1 MNKLR
6 LILLLAVSLIIL
18 SGNVS
23 RCYAQINTDRVLLM
37 GRNALYFE
45 DYVLAIQ
52 RFNMV
57 INAKPWLGEPYF
69 YRSLAKY
76 YLEDYQGAE
85 IDCGVALE
93 RNPYMC
99 NYYQLRAL
107 CRINQARYEL
117 ASQDYVQALKINPL
131 EKSCWHNLVLSYIE
145 LKQYEKADSAL
156 DVMIQHWP
164 KIPEQMTLKAQV
176 ALLRTDTIA
185 AEKWVDRALELN
197 EYEGNAWKMKSM
209 FQADRKEYAQAEQSL
224 DKAILQSPKVA
235 SLYVNRALVRYNQD
249 NLRGAMSD
257 YDTAIEIA
265 PNSYLAHY
273 NRGLLRANVG
283 EDNLAIEDLNYVLK
297 VEPDNT
303 IVLYNRALLLDN
315 IGDYKGAI
323 RDISAVIKDYPE
335 FWEGYRKRA
344 EIRRKVGD
352 VYGAE
357 RDEFKILK
365 AQMAVATGT
374 YKSPDK
380 TRKKS
385 EHNIDDYDKLVE
397 EDTHENDIQY
407 VSEYRGKVQNKQ
419 TELKPEPLYIF
430 TYYKNPSDVRLYV
443 AYSKELDKMNT
454 RSILHSTLYLTSDE
468 GNMTESQ
475 LNAHLSSITE
485 TTSAIGEKG
494 FVKELLFKRALDY
507 YHVRDFENGIA
518 DMDSYVLKYG
528 DDVLSLMLR
537 AQCRYAQL
545 EVSSATTQAADLRLG
560 YLMVLQDYN
569 RALDIQPQ
577 SPYLNYN
584 VGCMMIKLADY
595 SGAIN
600 AFSKA
605 IELDS
610 HFPEAYYSRGVAY
623 ILNGKLS
630 EGLSDLSQ
638 AGEFGLYSAY
648 NLIKKYSNEKK

>member
-1 MNKLR
+1 
-6 LILLLAVSLIIL
+6 
-18 SGNVS
+18 
-23 RCYAQINTDRVLLM
+23 M

-57 INAKPWLGEPYF
+57 ISAKPWLGEPYF

-85 IDCGVALE
+85 IDCGSALE

-99 NYYQLRAL
+99 NYYMLRAL
-107 CRINQARYEL
+107 CRINQARYAL
-117 ASQDYVQALKINPL
+117 ASEDYVQALKINPL

-156 DVMIQHWP
+156 DIMIQHWP
-164 KIPEQMTLKAQV
+164 KVPQQMTLKAQV
-176 ALLRTDTIA
+176 ALLKTDTIA

-197 EYEGNAWKMKSM
+197 EFEGNAWSMKAM
-209 FQADRKEYAQAEQSL
+209 FQANREEFVQAEQSL

-235 SLYVNRALVRYNQD
+235 TLYVNRALARYNQD

-257 YDTAIEIA
+257 YDAAIEIA

-357 RDEFKILK
+357 RDEYKILK

-374 YKSPDK
+374 YKSSGK

-385 EHNIDDYDKLVE
+385 ERNIDEYDKLVE
-397 EDTHENDIQY
+397 EDIHEAENHYLSD
-407 VSEYRGKVQNKQ
+407 YRGKIQNKQ
-419 TELKPEPLYIF
+419 AELKPEPLYIF
-430 TYYKNPSDVRLYV
+430 TYYQNQSDVRLYV
-443 AYSKELDKMNT
+443 AYSKELDKLNM
-454 RSILHSTLYLTSDE
+454 RSILPSVLYLTCNE
-468 GNMTESQ
+468 GNMTETQ
-475 LNAHLSSITE
+475 LNEHLSSIAE
-485 TTSAIGEKG
+485 TTLAIDSKG
-494 FVKELLFKRALDY
+494 IINELLFKRALDY

-518 DMDSYVLKYG
+518 DMDTYVLKYG
-528 DDVLSLMLR
+528 DDAFALMLR

-545 EVSSATTQAADLRLG
+545 EVSSSTAQATDLRLG

-569 RALDIQPQ
+569 RALDILPQ
-577 SPYLNYN
+577 SPYLHYN
-584 VGCMMIKLADY
+584 VGCMMVKLSDL
-595 SGAIN
+595 SGAISS
-600 AFSKA
+600 FTKA

-610 HFPEAYYSRGVAY
+610 HFPDAYYSRGVTY
-623 ILNGKLS
+623 IMNGQLS

-638 AGEFGLYSAY
+638 AGEYGLYSAY
-648 NLIKKYSNEKK
+648 NLIKKYANEKK

>member
-1 MNKLR
+1 
-6 LILLLAVSLIIL
+6 
-18 SGNVS
+18 
-23 RCYAQINTDRVLLM
+23 M

-197 EYEGNAWKMKSM
+197 EYEGNAWRMKSM

-283 EDNLAIEDLNYVLK
+283 EDNLAIEDLNYILK

-494 FVKELLFKRALDY
+494 LVKELLFKRALDY

>member
-1 MNKLR
+1 M
-6 LILLLAVSLIIL
+6 LAFSLFL
-18 SGNVS
+18 ASGNIS

-57 INAKPWLGEPYF
+57 ISAKPWLGEPYF
-69 YRSLAKY
+69 FRSLAKY

-85 IDCGVALE
+85 IDCGSALE

-99 NYYQLRAL
+99 NYYMLRAL
-107 CRINQARYEL
+107 CRINQARYAL
-117 ASQDYVQALKINPL
+117 ASEDYVQALKINPL

-145 LKQYEKADSAL
+145 LKQYNQADSAL
-156 DVMIQHWP
+156 DVMLQHWP
-164 KIPEQMTLKAQV
+164 KVPEQMTLKAQV
-176 ALLRTDTIA
+176 ALLKTDTIT

-197 EYEGNAWKMKSM
+197 EFEGNAWSMKSM
-209 FQADRKEYAQAEQSL
+209 FQAERKEYAQAEQSL

-235 SLYVNRALVRYNQD
+235 SLYVNRALTRYNQD

-257 YDTAIEIA
+257 YDAAIEIA
-265 PNSYLAHY
+265 PNNYLAHY

-357 RDEFKILK
+357 RDEYKILK

-374 YKSPDK
+374 YKSSGK

-397 EDTHENDIQY
+397 EDTHETDNQY
-407 VSEYRGKVQNKQ
+407 LSEYRGKVQNKQ
-419 TELKPEPLYIF
+419 AELKPEPLYIF

-443 AYSKELDKMNT
+443 AYSKELDKLNS
-454 RSILHSTLYLTSDE
+454 RSILPSTLYLTSDE

-485 TTSAIGEKG
+485 TTAAIEEKG
-494 FVKELLFKRALDY
+494 VIKELLFKRALDY

-518 DMDSYVLKYG
+518 DMDTYVLKYR
-528 DDVLSLMLR
+528 DDALSLMLR

-545 EVSSATTQAADLRLG
+545 EVSSATAQAADLRLG

-569 RALDIQPQ
+569 RALDLLPQ
-577 SPYLNYN
+577 SPYLHYN
-584 VGCMMIKLADY
+584 VGCLMIKLADY
-595 SGAIN
+595 NGAIK

-605 IELDS
+605 IELDA

-623 ILNGKLS
+623 ILNGMLS

-638 AGEFGLYSAY
+638 AGEYGLYSAY
-648 NLIKKYSNEKK
+648 NLIKKYANEKK